1 MSINVGTL
9 NDQALEDAAVA
20 QVAVDVAVT
29 VSSAS
34 SAEVDVVDRVER
46 AGDGDGATVG
56 AAAAAAVGAGGRGR
70 PPVPVVH
77 GQLAARRRVE
87 RLELGAARE
96 VEGAP
101 GVAGLTAAAATA
113 EVGQV
118 LFE

>member
-46 AGDGDGATVG
+46 AGHCDGAAVG
-56 AAAAAAVGAGGRGR
+56 AAAAAVGAGGRGG

-101 GVAGLTAAAATA
+101 GVAGLTAAAANA